1 MHTFDLTLDDIAKIE
16 GKASLSVRVVDDHVE
31 ECTFKITE
39 FKRFYTQALRGKDVV
54 TLPQVSCRICGTCS
68 NAHLLCAIKAA
79 EHALGIV
86 PSQQTVLLR
95 QLVNFG
101 LVIRDHALHCYV
113 FALPDLLGVD
123 SILDLDDHD
132 PEQRQIL
139 EDTFMVKAAGNT
151 LGTTIGGRS
160 VHAPF
165 PMVGGFAKLPDPSE
179 FPKLVA
185 RLAAA
190 RPAVLR
196 LIDRFSKQSA
206 VLERDTMFGASL
218 DDHYSFLGGEIHDTS
233 GAAYPPEQFGD
244 HLSHTTI
251 PNSHASG
258 YRYNGQTVMV
268 GALAR
273 LNLGKDRLHQRTTS
287 DAADAL
293 SRFPSRNIFH
303 NNLAQALEILHAI
316 DSSLD
321 ILRSVQVAPEP
332 LVRIVKKAGEG
343 IGVIEAPRGTLLY
356 RVTLD
361 EKGIITNIQIVVPTG
376 LNQVGI
382 GESLFAYLHDHVDR
396 GKDELTAGCEQIIRA
411 FDPCMSCASHFLTI
425 QWMTGQRRGRKGSS
439 FGSRSSGYRRSSVS
453 PVSQAF

>member
-1 MHTFDLTLDDIAKIE
+1 MHTFDLTLSDIAKIE

-123 SILDLDDHD
+123 SILDLDENDSEEH
-132 PEQRQIL
+132 QIL
-139 EDTFMVKAAGNT
+139 EDTFTVKAAGNA
-151 LGTTIGGRS
+151 LGATIGGRS

-165 PMVGGFAKLPDPSE
+165 PMIGGFAKLPDPSE
-179 FPKLVA
+179 FPNIIV
-185 RLAAA
+185 RLTTA

-196 LIDRFSKQSA
+196 LIDRFARHPA
-206 VLERDTMFGASL
+206 VLERESKFTALL
-218 DDHYSFLGGEIHDTS
+218 DDQYTFFGGKIHDTS
-233 GAAYPPEQFGD
+233 GAVYPSEQFGD

-303 NNLAQALEILHAI
+303 NNLAQAIEILHAI

-321 ILRSVQVAPEP
+321 ILQSVQVAPEP
-332 LVRIVKKAGEG
+332 LVRIVKKAGTG
-343 IGVIEAPRGTLLY
+343 IGVIEAPRGTLFY

-382 GESLFAYLHDHVDR
+382 GESLYQYICAHVDLE
-396 GKDELTAGCEQIIRA
+396 KDVLTAGCEQIIRA
-411 FDPCMSCASHFLTI
+411 FDPCMSCASHFLNI
-425 QWMTGQRRGRKGSS
+425 RWMTGRRRGR
-439 FGSRSSGYRRSSVS
+439 
-453 PVSQAF
+453 